1 MGLCESH
8 QRSSRGTDA
17 QSSSYTAVDVI
28 FDGWARGG
36 KPQPWPTASSKPSL
50 ANDRMRAACE
60 IVHVGIATGDS
71 RPVNEV
77 RFSTR
82 HKPLMQPEGKR
93 NRFRRLR
100 WSLASQSKPFDV
112 GEMGRTRTS
121 VRVSNWASPR
131 LFAECADV

>member
-36 KPQPWPTASSKPSL
+36 KPQPWPTASSNPSL

-77 RFSTR
+77 RFATR
-82 HKPLMQPEGKR
+82 CSHLMQPE
-93 NRFRRLR
+93 
-100 WSLASQSKPFDV
+100 
-112 GEMGRTRTS
+112 E
-121 VRVSNWASPR
+121 
-131 LFAECADV
+131 